1 MQLQKKK
8 EKGLVRKLNMK
19 QKMHTRNNVEKNI
32 AKQIKDNSIKNKNKK
47 GLILNTSYDDFE
59 LGRKISKYIRRPH
72 YIHKWEDPF
81 LWDCY
86 TFIQDK
92 IEIELFCEDK
102 IVKSIC
108 CNESCIFKG
117 KELINM
123 DFQEFLELI
132 GEKPSSHE
140 IEYVVVTK
148 DRGQNQHVYDF
159 DKSGLQIW
167 VWRNKIRTIIISN
180 SEDDE

>member
-1 MQLQKKK
+1 MLLRKKK
-8 EKGLVRKLNMK
+8 EKGLVRKFNMK
-19 QKMHTRNNVEKNI
+19 QKMLTRNNVEKNI
-32 AKQIKDNSIKNKNKK
+32 AKQIKDNSIKNKM

-59 LGRKISKYIRRPH
+59 LGCKISKYIRRPH
-72 YIHKWEDPF
+72 YVHKWKDPF
-81 LWDCY
+81 QWECY

-102 IVKSIC
+102 IIKSIC

-123 DFQEFLELI
+123 DFQEFLGLI
-132 GEKPSSHE
+132 EEYPSSHD
-140 IEYVVVTK
+140 IEYVVVNK

-159 DKSGLQIW
+159 DNSGLQIW
-167 VWRNKIRTIIISN
+167 TWRNKIRTVIISN
-180 SEDDE
+180 SEDDEE